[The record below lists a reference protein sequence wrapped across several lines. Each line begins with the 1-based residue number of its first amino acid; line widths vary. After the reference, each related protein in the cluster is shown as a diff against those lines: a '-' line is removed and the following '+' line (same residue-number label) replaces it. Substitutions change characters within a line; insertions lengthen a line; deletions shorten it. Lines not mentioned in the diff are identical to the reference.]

1 MGALMRTIV
10 WNCPQI
16 VRQFI
21 RRVDGNVAMIFAL
34 TLPVLITSIGAAID
48 YSRAVNARSAMQ
60 AAVDATALMISK
72 EASSLTAAQITSKA
86 TAYFNALFNR
96 PELGSVSFSAA
107 YAANSGNGASVTIN
121 ASGSIPTDFLK
132 MAGFSN
138 FPMSVSAT
146 TKWGNMR
153 YRVALALDNTGSM
166 DDADKMNQLKLAT
179 NQLINDFYDMASANA
194 DVYISIVP
202 FSKDVNIG
210 TSFKNATWLRW
221 SGAGN
226 SADDSFTNTAGS
238 CSTGPYWN
246 SPRYDN
252 KVDCQA
258 NGRTWTAVSQNSWN
272 GCVMDRDQDYD
283 VSNTA
288 PSSSVQGSMVWPEQ
302 YGSCPVTI
310 LGMTSVRQSKQT
322 LLDKVT
328 AMQPAGNTNQAIG
341 LTWAWLTQSIGSGPF
356 PAPAKDSNYTYIDAI
371 VLLTDGMNTQ
381 NRWTSNQSTIDT
393 RESTLCSNIR
403 ATGMKIF
410 AIQVATDGDA
420 ESSMLKNC
428 TSDPSNPNYFSY
440 ITLASQMTVKFQNI
454 FKELARLRV
463 AS

>member
-1 MGALMRTIV
+1 MRTIV

-16 VRQFI
+16 VRQLI

-179 NQLINDFYDMASANA
+179 NQLINSFYDMASANA

-226 SADDSFTNTAGS
+226 SADDSFTNTAGT
-238 CSTGPYWN
+238 CSSNTWWTTY
-246 SPRYDN
+246 N
-252 KVDCQA
+252 KA
-258 NGRTWTAVSQNSWN
+258 NCPGTWSAISKNSWN
-272 GCVMDRDQDYD
+272 GCVMDRDKDYD
-283 VSNTA
+283 TTNDV
-288 PSSSVQGSMVWPEQ
+288 PSSSVQGTMVWPQQ
-302 YGSCPVTI
+302 YDACPTQM
-310 LGMTSVRQSKQT
+310 LGMTSVKQSKQT
-322 LLDKVT
+322 LLDKVDD
-328 AMQPAGNTNQAIG
+328 MSPNGSTNQGIG
-341 LTWAWLTQSIGSGPF
+341 LFWAWMTHQTAGPY
-356 PAPAKDSNYTYIDAI
+356 PSPAKNSNYTYIDAI
-371 VLLTDGMNTQ
+371 ILLTDGMNTQ
-381 NRWTSNQSTIDT
+381 NRTDGNGSSHADAVDDRQAIMCTNV
-393 RESTLCSNIR
+393 R

-410 AIQVATDGDA
+410 AVQVATDGDGVQDT
-420 ESSMLKNC
+420 LKNC

-440 ITLASQMTVKFQNI
+440 VTQASQMTVKFQNI
-454 FKELARLRV
+454 FKELSRLRV